1 MAKKTITS
9 NDIDLIDMDVSGVPK
24 ELTAAF
30 VKALK
35 NNQDAPEWL
44 RATLSE
50 DVKRYF
56 NAASPVEQLMVKGA
70 YNRTRYLLKLLQ
82 STPEPKEKK
91 TLKSKRHA

>member
-1 MAKKTITS
+1 MAKKITTEM
-9 NDIDLIDMDVSGVPK
+9 DVLDMDVVGVPK

-44 RATLSE
+44 RATMSE

-56 NAASPVEQLMVKGA
+56 NAATPVEQLMVKGA
-70 YNRTRYLLKLLQ
+70 YNRTRYILKLLQ
-82 STPEPKEKK
+82 STPAEVKEKK
-91 TLKSKRHA
+91 TLRGGRHV